1 MTEQESISVIK
12 EMISRTR
19 TNFKEQSFFY
29 LLWGW
34 LVVGSLLVEAILYN
48 QDFEFHWVVWPVMG
62 IIGGVAASIYGRKMG
77 RKAGYS
83 THMDRVMMF
92 VWVGI
97 VIYLL
102 LILLNAPKYGF
113 TTAFMLLGGIYGL
126 GTFISGGILKFKP
139 LIYGGIASFL
149 LVLIAAIFPEIV
161 SGFNRA
167 MLFLAASI
175 VFSYLIPGYMLKKAK

>member
-1 MTEQESISVIK
+1 MTEQESIAVIK

-34 LVVGSLLVEAILYN
+34 LVVASLCTEALLYN
-48 QDFEFHWVVWPVMG
+48 QNIEYHWIVWPIMSV
-62 IIGGVAASIYGRKMG
+62 IGGVWSSLYGRRMG
-77 RKAGYS
+77 KRAGYN

-92 VWVGI
+92 VWVGMI
-97 VIYLL
+97 VYLVL
-102 LILLNAPKYGF
+102 VLLNTPKYGF

-139 LIYGGIASFL
+139 LIYGGVASFL
-149 LVLIAAIFPEIV
+149 LVLIAAIYPDVV
-161 SGFNRA
+161 SSFNRA

-175 VFSYLIPGYMLKKAK
+175 VFSYLIPGYMLKNSK